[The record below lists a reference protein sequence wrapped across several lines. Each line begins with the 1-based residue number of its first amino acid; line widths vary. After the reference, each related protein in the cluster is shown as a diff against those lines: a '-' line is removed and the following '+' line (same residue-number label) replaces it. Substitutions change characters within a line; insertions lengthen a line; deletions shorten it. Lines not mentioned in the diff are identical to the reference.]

1 MSKTFKYD
9 PDNDYTASKYR
20 RSNRSSE
27 RKTGHP
33 KAGSSGFVPYNE
45 DEWADMMAAELV
57 E

>member
-9 PDNDYTASKYR
+9 PDNDYTSSKYR